1 MTHSPTLGL
10 FGLGRCGVPLLA
22 TGFGILLAL
31 GAAVF
36 WLVAETRLYAA
47 RTTASLERRVVV
59 SEVLSALQDAETGQR
74 GFLLTGDPLYL
85 EPSTVGR
92 AAFPRLMER
101 LDGAVDQSA
110 LAEFRAAGTRRLGIL
125 AENLVVFE
133 TQGAAA
139 AIERLR
145 EGSGKRAMDTAR
157 RALAQV
163 DAAEAQALARSQ
175 AELDA
180 SGRLL
185 QFGSVAA
192 IGAVLLVAVVGIGQA
207 RRHTAALAAA
217 NDAVQA
223 ANAALE
229 QRVAERTA
237 DLAEANE
244 EVQRFATVVTHD
256 LRAPLVNVMGFASE
270 LESSLQPLR
279 DLLDAAETRDPA
291 LVPPTAR
298 EALATDIPEALGFIR
313 SATSRMDRLIN
324 AILKLSREGR
334 RVLHPEPVAMDGV
347 IAGLSATLSH
357 QLEAA
362 EATIVLEPGLPDVLS
377 DRLALEQIFGN
388 LLDNAIKY
396 LAPGRPGRI
405 AVRGRDRGRFV
416 VYEVADNGRG
426 IEARDLARIFEPFR
440 RAGRLDRPGEGIG
453 LAHVRALA
461 RRLGG
466 SIACDST
473 PGAGSVFRVTLPRR
487 PPFVAEVARP
497 VRDTAAEIEKV
508 G

>member
-1 MTHSPTLGL
+1 MVPSLSLGL
-10 FGLGRCGVPLLA
+10 FGLGRRGLPLLA
-22 TGFGILLAL
+22 TGFAILLAL

-36 WLVAETRLYAA
+36 WLVAETRLYAE
-47 RTTASLERRVVV
+47 RTTAVLERRVVI
-59 SEVLSALQDAETGQR
+59 SGALSALQDAETGQR
-74 GFLLTGDPLYL
+74 GFLLTGDPAYL
-85 EPSTVGR
+85 EPSISGR
-92 AAFPRLMER
+92 AAFPGLLER
-101 LDGAVDQSA
+101 LDRAADQAALADLRAVGMRRLAILDENIALYAEFGVAAAVDRLRAGGGKLAMDAARAA
-110 LAEFRAAGTRRLGIL
+110 LARL
-125 AENLVVFE
+125 
-133 TQGAAA
+133 
-139 AIERLR
+139 
-145 EGSGKRAMDTAR
+145 
-157 RALAQV
+157 
-163 DAAEAQALARSQ
+163 DAAEASALATSQ
-175 AELDA
+175 ADLDS

-192 IGAVLLVAVVGIGQA
+192 IGGVLLVAVVGLGLA
-207 RRHTAALAAA
+207 RRHAAALAAA
-217 NDAVQA
+217 NEAVQA

-229 QRVAERTA
+229 ERVAERTA

-270 LESSLQPLR
+270 LENSLEPLQA
-279 DLLDAAETRDPA
+279 LLEAANARHPA
-291 LVPPTAR
+291 LVSLAAR
-298 EALATDIPEALGFIR
+298 TALASDIPEALGFIR
-313 SATSRMDRLIN
+313 SSTDRMDRLIN

-334 RVLHPEPVAMDGV
+334 RVLHPEPVVMDDLITGL
-347 IAGLSATLSH
+347 AGSLSH

-362 EATIVLEPGLPDVLS
+362 AATLVLEPGLPDVFS

-388 LLDNAIKY
+388 LLDNAVKY

-405 AVRGRDRGRFV
+405 TVRGRDRGRFL

-453 LAHVRALA
+453 LAHVRALT

-487 PPFVAEVARP
+487 LAPATLAERATHGP
-497 VRDTAAEIEKV
+497 AELEKV
-508 G
+508 S